1 MISVEP
7 NDLPH
12 DFATRVISE
21 PTFAKLPATAM
32 NKPINF
38 LCFLAVAALGCNT
51 ARQVVAPAVTATNA
65 PDLSQYKTVTTALTT
80 EIKKA
85 STNTAPLNTGYLGV
99 HAQLDK
105 NGKLIVLEVGP
116 DSPAAK
122 AGILPGD
129 QLVKLG
135 ATVLK
140 SADELRDYLQAKPPG
155 EPLRVSVR
163 RKNKSVELVATLGAT
178 SRPMKLGAQRPIIG
192 ITMGTADAEGIP
204 ISRVSTNSPAE
215 KAGLKSGDVIL
226 KVNGV
231 SLNGASSLS
240 DNIADKNPGDIIMLI
255 FRRDNME
262 QTVKVEL
269 AADTGIPDPRA
280 LFDTTRTMWRKDTY
294 RMAVILV
301 EYPDVK
307 HNEKITTQSWA
318 DSFFSTA
325 SYNTTNATGQT
336 TYGSLNDYYRE
347 LSCSK
352 FRVEGKVFD
361 WIEVSK
367 NRADYGQTSTQATKT
382 QFLVEAL
389 AALVKREGAD
399 ALKDFDGAMFIY
411 AGSRFSTAN
420 RGSLYWPH
428 RSSVTFKGKSWPY
441 FICPEGETS
450 TLRESART
458 MQNISVFCHEFGH
471 LLGLPDLYARPE
483 NPGSEGLGNWCAMSN
498 QTGAG
503 RPQHMSAW
511 CKERLGWLKP
521 AMIDPTVKQKLIL
534 SPVEGATNECFKV
547 LVRPDAS
554 EYLLIENRRKVGFDK
569 ALPGEGLLIWRIV
582 GSRVILE
589 ESHGIEGPSG
599 PRMFPTS
606 VPFPSKANDAY
617 TPFTTPSSRSQLGG
631 GSPVHITNIRQ
642 LPDGRITFH
651 IGYEYQ

>member
-1 MISVEP
+1 
-7 NDLPH
+7 
-12 DFATRVISE
+12 
-21 PTFAKLPATAM
+21 M
-32 NKPINF
+32 NKPRS
-38 LCFLAVAALGCNT
+38 LLLPFLAAAIALNLEA
-51 ARQVVAPAVTATNA
+51 ARTIAAPADAAAKA
-65 PDLSQYKTVTTALTT
+65 PDLSEYKTVATALTT
-80 EIKKA
+80 EVKKA
-85 STNTAPLNTGYLGV
+85 STNAAPQQTGYLGV
-99 HAQLDK
+99 YAQPDRS
-105 NGKLIVLEVGP
+105 GKLVVFEVAP

-122 AGILPGD
+122 AGVQPGD

-135 ATVLK
+135 ATVVK
-140 SADELRDYLQAKPPG
+140 SADEMRDYLQAKPPG
-155 EPLRVSVR
+155 EPLLVNVR
-163 RKNKSVELVATLGAT
+163 RKNKNVELVATLGAT

-192 ITMGTADAEGIP
+192 ITMGTGNDEEGIP
-204 ISRVSTNSPAE
+204 ISRVSSNSPAE

-226 KVNGV
+226 KVNGI
-231 SLNGASSLS
+231 SLSGASSLT
-240 DNIADKNPGDIIMLI
+240 DNLADKNPGDSVTLVY
-255 FRRDNME
+255 RRDNME
-262 QTVKVEL
+262 SSVKVEL
-269 AADTGIPDPRA
+269 AADTESNDPRSI
-280 LFDTTRTMWRKDTY
+280 FDPTRTTWRKDTY

-307 HNEKITTQSWA
+307 HNEKISTKAWA

-325 SYNTTNATGQT
+325 SYNKTNATGQT
-336 TYGSLNDYYRE
+336 TYGSLNDYYLE
-347 LSCSK
+347 LSCGK
-352 FRVEGKVFD
+352 FHVEGKVFD
-361 WIEVSK
+361 WLEVSK
-367 NRADYGQTSTQATKT
+367 KRADYGQTATQTAKT

-389 AALVKREGAD
+389 DALVKREGAD
-399 ALKDFDGAMFIY
+399 ALKDFDGTMFIY

-428 RSSVTFKGKSWPY
+428 RASVSYKGKSWPY
-441 FICPEGETS
+441 FICPEGEGAAGGGGFGGGRFGGGGGAGSS
-450 TLRESART
+450 TNREMART

-521 AMIDPTVKQKLIL
+521 AVIDPTVRQKLIL
-534 SPVEGATNECFKV
+534 APVEGTTNECFKV

-554 EYLLIENRRKVGFDK
+554 EYLLIENRRKTGFDK

-642 LPDGRITFH
+642 LPDGRVSFH